1 MGIPLLT
8 DKYELTMLQAA
19 LAHGSAE
26 RNCVFEVF
34 TRRLP
39 AWRRYGVVAGTGRFL
54 QALQEFT
61 FAPEDLEYLA
71 AEGTLNDATLSY
83 LENYRF
89 TGNIRGYAEGEV
101 YFPHSPIL
109 VVEAPFAQAVLLET
123 LILSIFNFDSAIA
136 SAASRMTAAAG
147 NRPCLEMGARRAHEQ
162 GAVAAA
168 RAAVIAGFKG
178 TSNLEAG
185 RIYDIPV
192 IGTSAHAFTLLHDS
206 EEEAFTAQVNALG
219 VGTTLLVDTYDV
231 TAGVNTAIRVAG
243 TELGAVRLDSGD
255 LGEQAIEVRKQLDSL
270 GAKNTLIT
278 VTSDLDEHAIA
289 ALAAA
294 PVDSYGVGTQLV
306 TGSGAP
312 TSSMVYKLV
321 SRENADGQMQSVA
334 KASASKTS
342 LGGLKAAA
350 RQLNT
355 SGTATAELVGVGD
368 QDSIAQWLRDSS
380 DCRPLHID
388 LVTNGVI
395 NEDLVGPGAVRLAA
409 KRHEAS
415 RAELPRYALRLSTGD
430 EAIPT
435 NVIEL

>member
-19 LAHGSAE
+19 LAHSSSE

-39 AWRRYGVVAGTGRFL
+39 AWRRYGIVAGTGRL
-54 QALQEFT
+54 LEALADFT
-61 FAPEDLEYLA
+61 FKEEDLDYLQ
-71 AEGTLNDATLSY
+71 AEGTLNDQTLSY
-83 LENYRF
+83 LEDYRF

-101 YFPHSPIL
+101 YFPQSPIL
-109 VVEAPFAQAVLLET
+109 VVEATFAQAVLLET
-123 LILSIFNFDSAIA
+123 LILSILNFDSAIA

-147 NRPCLEMGARRAHEQ
+147 NRPCLEMGSRRAHEY

-168 RAAVIAGFKG
+168 RAAAIAGFKG

-185 RIYDIPV
+185 RMYGIPT

-206 EEEAFTAQVNALG
+206 EEEAFAAQVAALG
-219 VGTTLLVDTYDV
+219 VNTTLLVDTYDV
-231 TAGVNTAIRVAG
+231 TQGVNTAIRVAG
-243 TELGAVRLDSGD
+243 TGLGAVRLDSGD
-255 LGEQAIEVRKQLDSL
+255 LGSQAVEVRKQLDDL

-289 ALAAA
+289 SLAAA
-294 PVDSYGVGTQLV
+294 PVDAYGVGTQLV

-321 SRENADGQMQSVA
+321 SRQNSAGVMESVA
-334 KASASKTS
+334 KASSSKTS
-342 LGGLKAAA
+342 LGGNKTAA
-350 RQLNT
+350 RELGPD
-355 SGTATAELVGVGD
+355 GTASSEVILVGDHG
-368 QDSIAQWLRDSS
+368 ATKQWFLDNPSS
-380 DCRPLHID
+380 RPLHID
-388 LVTNGVI
+388 LVTGGKVDQSLTHENG
-395 NEDLVGPGAVRLAA
+395 VRLATE
-409 KRHEAS
+409 RHAAS

-430 EAIPT
+430 AAIPT
-435 NVIEL
+435 RIESV